1 MTTLNF
7 SGRRALILGGSCE
20 LGVCLAEA
28 MIFMGLYPMLTYRSE
43 KGRQR
48 IHEHLDGFESE
59 YQTIFLDLA
68 SADPMAGFVDHP
80 QLEIDYLVDLAQED
94 FERWVASADN
104 NAIHSF
110 FHGNIAAR
118 SVLIQFVARKMLAKR
133 SGRMI
138 FISSTAAGRPNPG
151 QGFYAAAKLAAE
163 ALYRNL
169 GLELANR
176 GITTVALRPGYIY
189 TGRGRR
195 YLAKREAAAMAMVP
209 TGRALEIKEVVDT
222 ILFLLS
228 DSAMG
233 FNATTLTM
241 DGGMSACK

>member
-1 MTTLNF
+1 MTMLNF

-20 LGVCLAEA
+20 LAVCLAEA
-28 MIFMGLYPMLTYRSE
+28 MIPMGLCPMLTYRSG

-48 IHEHLDGFESE
+48 IHEHLDGLGSE
-59 YQTIFLDLA
+59 YRTIFLDLA
-68 SADPMAGFVDHP
+68 SNDPVAAFIDHP
-80 QLEIDYLVDLAQED
+80 QLEIDYLVDFAQED
-94 FERWVASADN
+94 FERWVASADS

-118 SVLIQFVARKMLAKR
+118 SDLVQFVARKMLAKR
-133 SGRMI
+133 RGRMVY
-138 FISSTAAGRPNPG
+138 ISSAAAGRPNPG
-151 QGFYAAAKLAAE
+151 QGFYAAAKMAAE

-176 GITTVALRPGYIY
+176 GITTVNLRPGYIDS
-189 TGRGRR
+189 GRGRR
-195 YLAKREAAAMAMVP
+195 YLAKQEAAAPAKVP
-209 TGRALEIKEVVDT
+209 IGRALKIKEVVDT